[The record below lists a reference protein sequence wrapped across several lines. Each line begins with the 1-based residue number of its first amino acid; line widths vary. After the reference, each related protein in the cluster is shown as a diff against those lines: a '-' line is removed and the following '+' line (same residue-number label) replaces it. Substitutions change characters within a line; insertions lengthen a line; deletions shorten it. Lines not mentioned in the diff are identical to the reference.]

1 MRGGPN
7 AAALAAPTTIDIHV
21 ASVLA
26 GRVLAESIPVVSATL
41 EASTDRTPRERLTL
55 KAPHGWVPR
64 DPGEPLNNY
73 GQRLHVTQ
81 TIATGGVTTRVK
93 VGVYQID
100 AWEETSTGGISVTAY
115 DLLQRCEKNPMDWP
129 SSPPGGATV
138 SSEFQRLAGA
148 PDEGGLQ
155 VIVDDGD
162 QPIPRTFKW
171 GTSRTEAMGKLAE
184 AYGLAWTVRPDGC
197 LHVWKPTTGVASE
210 TYTGRD
216 LLIEAARKSNE
227 RRPNRWFVGT
237 TGETPEGGGD
247 APHYDGIAT
256 LYDAPYQPDVY
267 DAPYQPDVYGV
278 VTDRS
283 EMQMTDLEG
292 TVQKAAETYRAKALA
307 ARGTR
312 SLALISD
319 PRIELWDTISV
330 ETGSEVI
337 TGTVTGY
344 SIDLVDSD
352 AQMRVDLEVYANVH
366 AR

>member
-7 AAALAAPTTIDIHV
+7 AAALASPTTIGV
-21 ASVLA
+21 SVSSALA

-41 EASTDRTPRERLTL
+41 EASTDRTPRERLIL
-55 KAPHGWVPR
+55 EAPYGWVPR
-64 DPGEPLNNY
+64 DPADPLNNF
-73 GQRLHVTQ
+73 GQRLHVVQ
-81 TIATGGVTTRVK
+81 TIATGGTTIRVK

-100 AWEETSTGGISVTAY
+100 AWEETSAGGVSVTAY

-129 SSPPGGATV
+129 SSPPAGATV

-148 PDEGGLQ
+148 PDEGGVQ

-216 LLIEAARKSNE
+216 LLIEAARKSDE

-256 LYDAPYQPDVY
+256 LYDAPYQPE
-267 DAPYQPDVYGV
+267 VYGV

-292 TVQKAAETYRAKALA
+292 HVQQAAETYRAKALA

-312 SLALISD
+312 SLALVSD
-319 PRIELWDTISV
+319 PRIELWDSICV

-344 SIDLVDSD
+344 SIDLDD
-352 AQMRVDLEVYANVH
+352 ERAQMRVDLEVYANVH

>member
-1 MRGGPN
+1 M
-7 AAALAAPTTIDIHV
+7 
-21 ASVLA
+21 
-26 GRVLAESIPVVSATL
+26 
-41 EASTDRTPRERLTL
+41 
-55 KAPHGWVPR
+55 
-64 DPGEPLNNY
+64 
-73 GQRLHVTQ
+73 
-81 TIATGGVTTRVK
+81 
-93 VGVYQID
+93 
-100 AWEETSTGGISVTAY
+100 TAY

-162 QPIPRTFKW
+162 QPIPRTFEW

-184 AYGLAWTVRPDGC
+184 AYGLAWTVRPDGA
-197 LHVWKPTTGVASE
+197 LHVWKPLVGVASE
-210 TYTGRD
+210 TYTGCD
-216 LLIEAARKSNE
+216 LLIEAARKSAE

-256 LYDAPYQPDVY
+256 LYDAPYQPS
-267 DAPYQPDVYGV
+267 VYGV
-278 VTDRS
+278 VTERS
-283 EMQMTDLEG
+283 EMQMTDLQG
-292 TVQKAAETYRAKALA
+292 TVQQAAETYRAKALA
-307 ARGTR
+307 ARGSR
-312 SLALISD
+312 SLALASD

-330 ETGSEVI
+330 ETGEEIV

-344 SIDLVDSD
+344 SIDLADSD
-352 AQMRVDLEVYANVH
+352 AQMRVDLEVYSLVN

>member
-7 AAALAAPTTIDIHV
+7 AAALAAPTTITLAV
-21 ASVLA
+21 SSLLA
-26 GRVLAESIPVVSATL
+26 GRVLVESVPVVSATL
-41 EASTDRTPRERLTL
+41 EASTDRTPRERLTIE
-55 KAPHGWVPR
+55 APYGWVPR
-64 DPGEPLNNY
+64 DPGDPLSNY

-81 TIATGGVTTRVK
+81 TISTGGVTTRVT
-93 VGVYQID
+93 VGVYQVD
-100 AWEETSTGGISVTAY
+100 AWEETSAGGVTVTAY

-148 PDEGGLQ
+148 PDEGGLP

-162 QPIPRTFKW
+162 QPIPRTFEW

-184 AYGLAWTVRPDGC
+184 AYGLAWTVRPDGA
-197 LHVWKPTTGVASE
+197 LHVWKPRVGVASE

-216 LLIEAARKSNE
+216 LLIEVARKSNE

-247 APHYDGIAT
+247 APHYDGVAT
-256 LYDAPYQPDVY
+256 LYDAPYQP
-267 DAPYQPDVYGV
+267 AVYGV
-278 VTDRS
+278 VTERS
-283 EMQMTDLEG
+283 EMQMTDLQG
-292 TVQKAAETYRAKALA
+292 TVQQAAETYRAKALA

-312 SLALISD
+312 SLAAD
-319 PRIELWDTISV
+319 PRIELWDTIAV
-330 ETGSEVI
+330 ETGEEVV

-344 SIDLVDSD
+344 SIDLADSD
-352 AQMRVDLEVYANVH
+352 AQMRVDLEVYASVN

>member
-7 AAALAAPTTIDIHV
+7 AATLAAPTTITVAV

-26 GRVLAESIPVVSATL
+26 GRVLAEDIPVVSATL

-55 KAPHGWVPR
+55 EAPHGWVPR
-64 DPGEPLNNY
+64 DPADPLNNF
-73 GQRLHVTQ
+73 GQRLHVFQ
-81 TIATGGVTTRVK
+81 TITTGGVTTRVT
-93 VGVYQID
+93 VGIYQID
-100 AWEETSTGGISVTAY
+100 AWEETSAGGVSVTAY

-162 QPIPRTFKW
+162 QPIPRTFEW

-184 AYGLAWTVRPDGC
+184 AYGLAWTVRPDGA

-216 LLIEAARKSNE
+216 LLIEAARKSSE

-256 LYDAPYQPDVY
+256 LYDAPYQP
-267 DAPYQPDVYGV
+267 AVYGV
-278 VTDRS
+278 VTERS

-292 TVQKAAETYRAKALA
+292 TVQQAAETYRAKALA

-312 SLALISD
+312 SLALASD

-330 ETGSEVI
+330 ETGEEVV

-344 SIDLVDSD
+344 SIDLADSD
-352 AQMRVDLEVYANVH
+352 AQMRVDLEVYASVSP
-366 AR
+366 R